1 VGNNCLVLYVNSD
14 ITLLLGIE
22 QHKTGALGLKLF
34 ANKSTTIMI
43 NTKGASD
50 KSCLLNP
57 SVSRGSN
64 ENKDAIRPVGKGGK
78 RVIIKI
84 SISLI

>member
-1 VGNNCLVLYVNSD
+1 
-14 ITLLLGIE
+14 
-22 QHKTGALGLKLF
+22 
-34 ANKSTTIMI
+34 MI

-78 RVIIKI
+78 RVITVR
-84 SISLI
+84 LIIFFVI

>member
-1 VGNNCLVLYVNSD
+1 MRVGNNGLVLYVNSD
-14 ITLLLGIE
+14 IALLSAIE

-50 KSCLLNP
+50 KSRLLNP

-64 ENKDAIRPVGKGGK
+64 ENKDAIRPVG
-78 RVIIKI
+78 R
-84 SISLI
+84 SW